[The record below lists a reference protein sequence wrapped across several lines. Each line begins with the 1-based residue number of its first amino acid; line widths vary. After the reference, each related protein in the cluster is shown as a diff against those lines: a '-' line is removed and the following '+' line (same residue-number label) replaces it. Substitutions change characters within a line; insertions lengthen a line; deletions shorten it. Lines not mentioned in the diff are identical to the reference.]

1 MENKM
6 IALGLVLMS
15 HSMHVLLHESCN
27 SAKKLIKVF
36 TCVVLLIFGFICFLV
51 YNYWRGS
58 IDWSEHW
65 IKLASRLSNGISS
78 PKCKND
84 SVHGSRPIGL
94 QKIQILISL
103 IHTLEHQI
111 TTNLQ
116 AKDEEN
122 AIFKKLVSETLP
134 KCQIKIPLVTYNYLK
149 TQKSSAFAFLRPSFP
164 FIFSNYLP

>member
-6 IALGLVLMS
+6 IALGLVLMT
-15 HSMHVLLHESCN
+15 HLMHVLLQCPTANESCN
-27 SAKKLIKVF
+27 SVKKLIKVF
-36 TCVVLLIFGFICFLV
+36 TCVVLLIFGFLCFLV
-51 YNYWRGS
+51 YTYWRGS

-65 IKLASRLSNGISS
+65 IKLTFKGIPT
-78 PKCKND
+78 PKCKRD
-84 SVHGSRPIGL
+84 PVHGSRPIGL

-149 TQKSSAFAFLRPSFP
+149 TQKSSAFAF
-164 FIFSNYLP
+164 